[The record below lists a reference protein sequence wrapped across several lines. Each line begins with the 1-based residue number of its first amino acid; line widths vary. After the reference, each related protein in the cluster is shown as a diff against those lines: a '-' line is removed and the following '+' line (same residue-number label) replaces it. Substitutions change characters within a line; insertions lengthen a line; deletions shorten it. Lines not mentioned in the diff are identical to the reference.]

1 MEDYN
6 GKDLAQ
12 SASMTYSPE
21 ADSDVVEQNGS
32 NDGGESALPIGEN
45 RIISEKV
52 GTRKDQLDMM
62 RMGKKPELRVC

>member
-6 GKDLAQ
+6 GKDFAK
-12 SASMTYSPE
+12 SAGMIFSPE
-21 ADSDVVEQNGS
+21 ADSDVVEQKCDG
-32 NDGGESALPIGEN
+32 DGGESALAIGEN
-45 RIISEKV
+45 RIISEKI